1 MKESDYNIYVPVQD
15 KVVCFNTLNNVFT
28 IITDDDYKV
37 IKNNILN
44 LRDNLRRRLEEKKF
58 IIADDCDEYKQIET
72 IYQNK
77 INSSVYDLTLLPTLD
92 CNLRCWYCFEKHIL
106 GSRLST
112 IMQDNILNF
121 VQNILNSKI

>member
-44 LRDNLRRRLEEKKF
+44 LRDNLRRRLEEKNF
-58 IIADDCDEYKQIET
+58 IIVDDCDEYKQIET

-92 CNLRCWYCFEKHIL
+92 CN
-106 GSRLST
+106 
-112 IMQDNILNF
+112 
-121 VQNILNSKI
+121 